1 VAASNGHARGVAIEG
16 GGFTWGLEIDT
27 SELLL
32 RAVEACF
39 ARYGVQSSQCVLA
52 LSGGIDSMVLLD
64 VLFRCNAR
72 NTAPSLPFQAIHVN
86 HGISNNANE
95 WAEFCTEECA
105 KRGVPITVEVVN
117 VDRQSG
123 AGLEAAARGARYQA
137 LMKSDAKFILTAQHQ
152 TDQAETVLHQMLRGT
167 GLQGLAGMGEVR
179 ELRPGQILLRPLLN
193 VSREDIEKYAKENK
207 LKWIEDESN
216 DDTTY
221 TRNFIRHE
229 IVPVI
234 AERFPHYADS
244 LKRIARHAH
253 ESAELNEALAKI
265 DLKWDGKDAFADALD
280 SLPLP
285 RQINALYYWLR
296 WQKVSPPSH
305 DQLEAWAS
313 QLFRAPPE
321 GKPHLAGGHDYVIRR
336 KRNVLTCEKREDE
349 KADSS

>member
-1 VAASNGHARGVAIEG
+1 MAASNGYTGSAAIEG
-16 GGFTWGLEIDT
+16 GRFARGLEIDT
-27 SELLL
+27 SETLL
-32 RAVEACF
+32 RAVEASLNRHSVEDSPC
-39 ARYGVQSSQCVLA
+39 AVA

-64 VLFRCNAR
+64 VLSRRHVQNPAS
-72 NTAPSLPFQAIHVN
+72 SLPFQAIHIN
-86 HGISNNANE
+86 HGISKNAND
-95 WAEFCTEECA
+95 WAQFCIEECV
-105 KRGVPITVEVVN
+105 KRDVPITVEVVD

-123 AGLEAAARGARYQA
+123 LGLEGAARQARYAA

-167 GLQGLAGMGEVR
+167 GLQGLAGMGESR
-179 ELRPGQILLRPLLN
+179 ELRPGQRLLRPLLN
-193 VSREDIEKYAKENK
+193 VSRETIETYAKENK

-234 AERFPHYADS
+234 ATRFPHYATS
-244 LKRIARHAH
+244 LERIARHAH

-265 DLKWDGKDAFADALD
+265 DLKWNGENAFVDAIDAL
-280 SLPLP
+280 PPP

-296 WQKVSPPSH
+296 WQKVAPPSR

-336 KRNVLTCEKREDE
+336 TKNQIYLKTKSQ
-349 KADSS
+349 A